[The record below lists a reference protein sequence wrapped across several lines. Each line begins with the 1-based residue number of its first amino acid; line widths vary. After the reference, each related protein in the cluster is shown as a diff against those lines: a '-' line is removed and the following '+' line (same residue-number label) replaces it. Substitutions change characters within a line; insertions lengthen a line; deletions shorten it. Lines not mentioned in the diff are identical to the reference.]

1 MDSASLS
8 QHPIFSTPATGVP
21 SDTSRDEGG
30 GGHGRRNIMVLRG
43 SDLIVAVGK
52 QLRITSLADTSAPS
66 SSTPTYKVCM
76 LDVSVA
82 PGGD

>member
-1 MDSASLS
+1 
-8 QHPIFSTPATGVP
+8 
-21 SDTSRDEGG
+21 
-30 GGHGRRNIMVLRG
+30 MVLRG